1 MTRDEIDARV
11 LARMRREVDECIE
24 RDENPLLVEMER
36 VEDRILAM
44 WVLSWLAGRMLGAV
58 AWTVGLVLAF
68 FFLRIGL
75 AGPLGMDVVTT
86 EFWIGF
92 TILIGLF
99 FCLVGR
105 EGRRG

>member
-1 MTRDEIDARV
+1 MTRDEIDARI
-11 LARMRREVDECIE
+11 LARMRREIDECIE
-24 RDENPLLVEMER
+24 WNENPLAEEADWVKRRTRM
-36 VEDRILAM
+36 M
-44 WVLSWLAGRMLGAV
+44 WEFGWLAGKMLGAV

-86 EFWIGF
+86 EFWIGA
-92 TILIGLF
+92 TILLGLF
-99 FCLVGR
+99 VCLFGR